1 MNHIGRIFNRSWNC
15 EVRGIMP
22 VLWRVLHPTS
32 WMEYDEMEATVCLS
46 PTQGTGYELGISVV
60 AIAFYL

>member
-1 MNHIGRIFNRSWNC
+1 
-15 EVRGIMP
+15 MP